1 MGGTGIGEAGMSA
14 VGELIGGRPPRHSAE
29 LLPAIAAQATQADR
43 TRTVSPDVIAAIK
56 ASDLVVLAASK
67 ELGGL
72 EESIAGIATEL
83 EAVAGACASTAWCL
97 WNHLAVFH
105 LYCGALGPAHLE
117 LLAGIVERHEWVC
130 FPAGAGSKLYARE
143 EPPGSTTGPSGRGGG
158 IVLEGSTSFGS
169 GSRYADWAG
178 VAFAVVDPAT
188 GQIGHPPDLRFSIV
202 ELHQPGV
209 DIDPTWDGASL
220 RASSTDDV
228 RYHGVTI
235 PPGRWAPWWA
245 ADRAG
250 KLRDPALAVIHQR
263 YREDWVGLSDLWL
276 AAMATGVTQAALEET
291 AEEVG
296 ARKAIM
302 GRPMSQMA
310 GVHFNLGRAAT
321 AVLAARSTYEAA
333 CAGVDARI
341 DAGAIPT
348 EADHLRQMAA
358 STHALAA
365 CEVAMGHLR
374 KVMGGNGLREGH
386 RFERRQRDLQAMPLH
401 INAHEDRVSERV
413 GRYLLGLDP
422 GLF

>member
-1 MGGTGIGEAGMSA
+1 VRVNATSQLLGAA
-14 VGELIGGRPPRHSAE
+14 RPTRYCDD
-29 LLPAIAAQATQADR
+29 LLPAIAAQAAQADR
-43 TRTVSPDVIAAIK
+43 TRTVDPEVIAAIK
-56 ASDLVVLAASK
+56 ASDLVVLSASK

-72 EESIAGIATEL
+72 EESVSGIAAEL

-105 LYCGALGPAHLE
+105 LFCGALGPAHLE
-117 LLAGIVERHEWVC
+117 LLAGIVDRHEWVC
-130 FPAGAGSKLYARE
+130 FPAGAGSRLYARE
-143 EPPGSTTGPSGRGGG
+143 EQAPGTPAGSAGGDGGSVIVLDGSTA
-158 IVLEGSTSFGS
+158 FGS

-188 GQIGHPPDLRFSIV
+188 GKIGSPPDLRFSIV
-202 ELHQPGV
+202 ELRQPAV
-209 DIDPTWDGASL
+209 EIDPTWDGASL

-228 RYHGVTI
+228 RYHDVAL
-235 PPGRWAPWWA
+235 PGDRWSPWWA

-250 KLRDPALAVIHQR
+250 KLRDPDLAVIHPR

-276 AAMATGVTQAALEET
+276 AAMATGVTRAALAET
-291 AEEVG
+291 AEEVAG
-296 ARKAIM
+296 RKAIM
-302 GRPMSQMA
+302 GRPMTQLA

-321 AVLAARSTYEAA
+321 AVLAARSSYEAA
-333 CAGVDARI
+333 CADVDSRI
-341 DAGAIPT
+341 DAGVIPT

-365 CEVAMGHLR
+365 CEVAMGHLL
-374 KVMGGNGLREGH
+374 KVVGGNGLREGH
-386 RFERRQRDLQAMPLH
+386 RFERRHRDLQAMPLH

-413 GRYLLGLDP
+413 GRFLLGLDL